1 MINKNNKLEMNKKEE
16 RKYLKAEEEKHKNRS
31 FLARIFFSKDGQLSG
46 IKSGLFFLTIVIIAF
61 VSELYLKKMYIGE
74 ECSLGYA
81 GSWTEK
87 KCVKQPC
94 YYKEIYYSRFN
105 PSTRT
110 PGLPTVSNLIL
121 LDSYI
126 YSDEKRECIPK
137 CNNKQYWKEGKCYS
151 YPYYKHISNEVL
163 KEIDKEEKDLEQY
176 FLKKLQMYKEEN
188 K

>member
-31 FLARIFFSKDGQLSG
+31 FLARIFFSKG
-46 IKSGLFFLTIVIIAF
+46 
-61 VSELYLKKMYIGE
+61 
-74 ECSLGYA
+74 
-81 GSWTEK
+81 
-87 KCVKQPC
+87 VKQPC